1 MADTQQ
7 IQVIYRA
14 VTSHIQGSY
23 KSDTAQIWAGIVQL
37 LRKIVVMT
45 RASVYGAKIYP
56 KDAQKS
62 DLIRKKYGH
71 NSV

>member
-1 MADTQQ
+1 MGWYEAGIGQ
-7 IQVIYRA
+7 IQGRYRA
-14 VTSHIQGSY
+14 DMG
-23 KSDTAQIWAGIVQL
+23 QIWAGIVQL

-62 DLIRKKYGH
+62 DLIRKKYRH